1 MYQLHTNA
9 SIWRLA
15 NDINTNKMLH
25 LLAQTYTAI
34 QKFGVF
40 FIYFLL
46 FKIFLLFIQIRSYL
60 NTLIK
65 SDGIDI

>member
-15 NDINTNKMLH
+15 NDINTNKMLYKCKIGP

-40 FIYFLL
+40 FIYF
-46 FKIFLLFIQIRSYL
+46 FVI
-60 NTLIK
+60 
-65 SDGIDI
+65 